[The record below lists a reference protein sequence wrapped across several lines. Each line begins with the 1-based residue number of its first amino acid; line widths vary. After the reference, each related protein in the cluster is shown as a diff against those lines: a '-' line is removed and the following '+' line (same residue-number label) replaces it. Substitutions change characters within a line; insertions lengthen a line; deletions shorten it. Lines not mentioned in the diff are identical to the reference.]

1 MKVSGLMRWV
11 GPAAIAG
18 GVFLVLSDLSGLPI
32 TIPYVSPAS
41 PSGYDAVGSGVI
53 LIALTLLLVG
63 MAGLYARRPA
73 PGAARV
79 IEYGEATKE
88 DVGYTEQT
96 APEVVGQELAEEED
110 GQLTSLVDS
119 AEEEDETPVSRASRT
134 GGMLVLGAGLVM
146 FFLLKQ

>member
-1 MKVSGLMRWV
+1 MKVSRREEKRMKVSALMRWV

-79 IEYGEATKE
+79 IEYGDAYQEE
-88 DVGYTEQT
+88 GDGIEQ
-96 APEVVGQELAEEED
+96 AASEEVRH
-110 GQLTSLVDS
+110 
-119 AEEEDETPVSRASRT
+119 ETPEGQAEAPAPGSRR
-134 GGMLVLGAGLVM
+134 GGALVLGAGLVM
-146 FFLLKQ
+146 FFLLRQ

>member
-11 GPAAIAG
+11 WPAAIAG

-63 MAGLYARRPA
+63 MGLA
-73 PGAARV
+73 GAAFQRRRRKV
-79 IEYGEATKE
+79 
-88 DVGYTEQT
+88 T
-96 APEVVGQELAEEED
+96 A
-110 GQLTSLVDS
+110 
-119 AEEEDETPVSRASRT
+119 
-134 GGMLVLGAGLVM
+134 
-146 FFLLKQ
+146 

>member
-1 MKVSGLMRWV
+1 MKVSRREERRMKVSVLMRWV

-63 MAGLYARRPA
+63 MAGLYARTPA
-73 PGAARV
+73 PGGARV
-79 IEYGEATKE
+79 IEYGEATQE
-88 DVGYTEQT
+88 EVGH
-96 APEVVGQELAEEED
+96 PEVIVPEAVGEERD
-110 GQLTSLVDS
+110 DVPAGRT
-119 AEEEDETPVSRASRT
+119 SRT

-146 FFLLKQ
+146 FLLLRQ

>member
-1 MKVSGLMRWV
+1 MKVSRREERRMKVSALMRWV

-63 MAGLYARRPA
+63 MAGLYASRPA
-73 PGAARV
+73 PKRSGTKPLRDRQRRRPPGRAGAARWSWV
-79 IEYGEATKE
+79 PGSSCSSCSGNSA
-88 DVGYTEQT
+88 GYAEH
-96 APEVVGQELAEEED
+96 EEEAFS
-110 GQLTSLVDS
+110 G
-119 AEEEDETPVSRASRT
+119 
-134 GGMLVLGAGLVM
+134 
-146 FFLLKQ
+146 

>member
-1 MKVSGLMRWV
+1 MKISALMRWV

-41 PSGYDAVGSGVI
+41 PSGYDPVGSGVI

-63 MAGLYARRPA
+63 MVGLYARRPA

-79 IEYGEATKE
+79 IEYGGATQAE
-88 DVGYTEQT
+88 VGH
-96 APEVVGQELAEEED
+96 PEVIVPEAVGEEPAEERND
-110 GQLTSLVDS
+110 
-119 AEEEDETPVSRASRT
+119 TPAGRTSRT
-134 GGMLVLGAGLVM
+134 GGVLVLGAGLVM
-146 FFLLKQ
+146 FFLLRQ

>member
-53 LIALTLLLVG
+53 LIALTLLLGATPVG
-63 MAGLYARRPA
+63 PNTLLQTAR
-73 PGAARV
+73 
-79 IEYGEATKE
+79 
-88 DVGYTEQT
+88 TEQT
-96 APEVVGQELAEEED
+96 APEVVGQEL
-110 GQLTSLVDS
+110 